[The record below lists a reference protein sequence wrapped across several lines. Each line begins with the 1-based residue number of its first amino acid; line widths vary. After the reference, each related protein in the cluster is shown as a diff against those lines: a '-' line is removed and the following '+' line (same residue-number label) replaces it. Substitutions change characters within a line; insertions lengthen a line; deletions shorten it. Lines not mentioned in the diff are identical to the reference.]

1 MLAVKFDY
9 ELAKLAIAVGTG
21 RVVTRLGQEVR
32 IIKWDDS
39 DPIYPIQGN
48 IIGLNGEDPLSLYPP
63 PITTWTIN
71 GKYYGDYRESKLD
84 LFIEELC

>member
-1 MLAVKFDY
+1 MLVEFDI
-9 ELAKLAIAVGTG
+9 ETAKLAMAVETG
-21 RVVTRLGQEVR
+21 RVVTRLGQEVH

-39 DPIYPIQGN
+39 DPDYPIQGK
-48 IIGLNGEDPLSLYPP
+48 IIGLNGNDSLFPP

>member
-1 MLAVKFDY
+1 MLVEFDI
-9 ELAKLAIAVGTG
+9 ETAKLAMAVGSG
-21 RVVTRLGQEVR
+21 RVVTRLGQDVC

-39 DPIYPIQGN
+39 DPDYPIQGK
-48 IIGLNGEDPLSLYPP
+48 IIGLNGDDSLFPP

>member
-1 MLAVKFDY
+1 MLVEFDI
-9 ELAKLAIAVGTG
+9 ETAKLAMAVETG
-21 RVVTRLGQEVR
+21 RVVTRLGQEVH

-39 DPIYPIQGN
+39 DPDYPIQGKV
-48 IIGLNGEDPLSLYPP
+48 IGLNGEDSLYPP

>member
-1 MLAVKFDY
+1 MLVEFDI
-9 ELAKLAIAVGTG
+9 ETAKLAVAVGSG
-21 RVVTRLGQEVR
+21 RVVTRLGQNVC

-39 DPIYPIQGN
+39 DSDYPIQGK
-48 IIGLNGEDPLSLYPP
+48 IIGLNGDDSLFPP

>member
-1 MLAVKFDY
+1 MLVEFDI
-9 ELAKLAIAVGTG
+9 ETAKLAVAVGSG
-21 RVVTRLGQEVR
+21 RVVTRLGQEVH

-39 DPIYPIQGN
+39 DPDYPIHGK
-48 IIGLNGEDPLSLYPP
+48 IIGLNGDDSLFPP

>member
-1 MLAVKFDY
+1 MLVEFDI
-9 ELAKLAIAVGTG
+9 ETAKLAVAVGSG
-21 RVVTRLGQEVR
+21 RVVTKLGQDVC

-39 DPIYPIQGN
+39 DPDYPIQGK
-48 IIGLNGEDPLSLYPP
+48 IIGLNGDDSLFPP

>member
-1 MLAVKFDY
+1 MLVVKFDY

-48 IIGLNGEDPLSLYPP
+48 IIGLNGEDSLYPP